1 MLNSDTINI
10 IVCKNAVETVL
21 TLPAGT
27 SVAAACELLSARGE
41 SVDTGN
47 ACGIWGQVVSVDTVL
62 KHGDRLEF
70 YAPLIADPR
79 ATRRRR
85 ALETPPTNAPEGRS
99 IYARGNKKRRVGT
112 KPKLV

>member
-1 MLNSDTINI
+1 MAMLAMLNSETISI
-10 IVCKNAVETVL
+10 TVCISAAETALAV
-21 TLPAGT
+21 PAGT

-41 SVDTGN
+41 SVDTGY

-70 YAPLIADPR
+70 YAPLIADPK

-85 ALETPPTNAPEGRS
+85 DTLPALAEER
-99 IYARGNKKRRVGT
+99 
-112 KPKLV
+112 